1 MPLSSSSSR
10 LLSPLPW
17 LLTCWP
23 SLTRWLLLLPFT
35 ALLSVAS
42 FSLHSPTASSL
53 PSRHGGCPLLSRICT
68 PSPRP
73 RVPPARRGARPPPRQ
88 PRVRLAR
95 AGAGT
100 AACLGLGALGGKRT
114 HLGLGESVRQGG
126 SGNKAMSA
134 CVFVG
139 AAYLLPHDRRG
150 RWSVGQQCAW
160 TNASRVLCRFFRPQK
175 FRVYPVR
182 CHPAQCL
189 NHYHLPNFW

>member
-1 MPLSSSSSR
+1 MSLSSSSSR
-10 LLSPLPW
+10 LLSSLPW

-53 PSRHGGCPLLSRICT
+53 PSWRGGCPLLSLIRT

-114 HLGLGESVRQGG
+114 HLGLGESVHRGG
-126 SGNKAMSA
+126 SGNKATSA
-134 CVFVG
+134 CVFAA
-139 AAYLLPHDRRG
+139 AAYLLPDDRRG
-150 RWSVGQQCAW
+150 RRWSVGQQ
-160 TNASRVLCRFFRPQK
+160 
-175 FRVYPVR
+175 
-182 CHPAQCL
+182 
-189 NHYHLPNFW
+189 